1 MNKIK
6 EKLDRGETV
15 VMVNPNYPSP
25 GIVEFIGKLGFDVAF
40 IDTEH
45 GAIGIERVED
55 MVRAAKVAGISTVLR
70 PAENDR
76 PLIVRYLDRGV
87 DGLMVPH
94 VDTAEDA
101 GRVVETVRYARFAN
115 PEDTLVIAM
124 IESPEAIA
132 NLDGIL
138 AVEGIDMVFIGP
150 SDLSQTMGFPGQP
163 QHPDV
168 VVAMDDII
176 RRAVD
181 AGMPVGAAVAWDNTR
196 DLIEKGVR
204 YVYVHAN
211 RFLEHGGTAFK
222 AIVEEG

>member
-1 MNKIK
+1 MNKVK
-6 EKLDRGETV
+6 EKLERGETV

-45 GAIGIERVED
+45 GPIGMERIED

-70 PAENDR
+70 PAENNR
-76 PLIVRYLDRGV
+76 PMIVRYLDRGV

-94 VDTAEDA
+94 VDTAEA
-101 GRVVETVRYARFAN
+101 AERIVETVRYARFEN
-115 PEDTLVIAM
+115 PDDTLILAM

-138 AVEGIDMVFIGP
+138 AVDGIDMVFIGP

-163 QHPDV
+163 NHPEV
-168 VVAMDDII
+168 AAAMDVII
-176 RRAVD
+176 TKALA
-181 AGMPVGAAVAWDNTR
+181 AGKPVGAAVDWNNTR
-196 DLIEKGVR
+196 PLIEKGVR

-211 RFLEHGGTAFK
+211 RFLESGGAAFQ
-222 AIVEEG
+222 ALVTP